1 MKEGGYEV
9 IDLSLFTA
17 ATMTNLQ
24 TDTDS
29 GASEGHL
36 GNRDTIDTLSG
47 ASIH

>member
-9 IDLSLFTA
+9 IDLSLFT